1 MRAAFYKCAAAKQK
15 KTCDK
20 KSVRKQWPED
30 LAVSETMKLVED
42 DAMESIIA
50 KVMELQARIA
60 EEKLAK
66 PKVTEEFILWRSG
79 GSCIRGKWLG
89 FGLLCCARKCREI
102 ERFHGFSVL

>member
-20 KSVRKQWPED
+20 KSVRKRWPED

-50 KVMELQARIA
+50 KVMEL
-60 EEKLAK
+60 
-66 PKVTEEFILWRSG
+66 
-79 GSCIRGKWLG
+79 
-89 FGLLCCARKCREI
+89 
-102 ERFHGFSVL
+102 

>member
-15 KTCDK
+15 KTRDK
-20 KSVRKQWPED
+20 KSVRKRWLED

-60 EEKLAK
+60 EERLAK
-66 PKVTEEFILWRSG
+66 PKMKEEFVRFNRKGRFGIL
-79 GSCIRGKWLG
+79 
-89 FGLLCCARKCREI
+89 F
-102 ERFHGFSVL
+102 

>member
-50 KVMELQARIA
+50 KVMEL
-60 EEKLAK
+60 
-66 PKVTEEFILWRSG
+66 
-79 GSCIRGKWLG
+79 
-89 FGLLCCARKCREI
+89 
-102 ERFHGFSVL
+102 

>member
-30 LAVSETMKLVED
+30 PVVSETMKLVED

-50 KVMELQARIA
+50 KVMEL
-60 EEKLAK
+60 
-66 PKVTEEFILWRSG
+66 
-79 GSCIRGKWLG
+79 
-89 FGLLCCARKCREI
+89 
-102 ERFHGFSVL
+102 

>member
-30 LAVSETMKLVED
+30 PVVSETMRLVKD
-42 DAMESIIA
+42 DAAMESIIA

-60 EEKLAK
+60 EERLAK
-66 PKVTEEFILWRSG
+66 PKMKEEFVRFNRKGRFGIL
-79 GSCIRGKWLG
+79 
-89 FGLLCCARKCREI
+89 F
-102 ERFHGFSVL
+102 

>member
-30 LAVSETMKLVED
+30 LGVSETMKLVED

-50 KVMELQARIA
+50 KVMEL
-60 EEKLAK
+60 
-66 PKVTEEFILWRSG
+66 
-79 GSCIRGKWLG
+79 
-89 FGLLCCARKCREI
+89 
-102 ERFHGFSVL
+102 